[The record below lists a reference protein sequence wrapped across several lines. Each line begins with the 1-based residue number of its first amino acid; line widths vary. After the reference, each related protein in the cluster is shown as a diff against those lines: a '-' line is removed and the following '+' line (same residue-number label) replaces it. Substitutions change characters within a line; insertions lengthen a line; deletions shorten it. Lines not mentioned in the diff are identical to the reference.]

1 MNKFETIKKL
11 FLENNLKVFPVM
23 ENKKIPLI
31 DEWQNDCSNDLVQI
45 IYWLENAKNC
55 NIGLPANE
63 NDLFIIDI
71 DMHNGVNG
79 LASFCT
85 LLNDLGIH
93 NVYTRKQQ
101 TPSGGIHFIFKS
113 DDELKEVM
121 NTSNSFE
128 GYPGIDIRTKGYIL
142 VEPSRINDIPYSMD
156 NTPINEMPIELKEY
170 ILKHNNKKVEEN
182 KKEYIKPEKVERGGR
197 DTSLF
202 EYLNYL
208 YFRTRLN
215 KEEIRLLA
223 YHFNQTI
230 CEPPLSNGTVDY
242 KVDKL
247 FKKKR
252 NKYILINIGDEY
264 GEENK
269 DIQNVE

>member
-11 FLENNLKVFPVM
+11 FLDNNFKIFPIM
-23 ENKKIPLI
+23 GNKKIPLI
-31 DEWQNDCSNDLVQI
+31 DNWQNDCSNDLLQI
-45 IYWLENAKNC
+45 IYWLENAPDC
-55 NIGLPANE
+55 NIALPANE
-63 NDLFIIDI
+63 NNLFIIDI

-79 LASFCT
+79 LASFCK
-85 LLNDLGIH
+85 LLTDLGID
-93 NVYTRKQQ
+93 NINTRKQQ

-113 DDELKEVM
+113 DDELKEVI
-121 NTSNSFE
+121 NNSNSFE

-142 VEPSRINDIPYSMD
+142 VEPSVINNTPYSMD
-156 NTPINEMPIELKEY
+156 NAPIEEIPNALKEY
-170 ILKHNNKKVEEN
+170 ILKHNDKKVEEN
-182 KKEYIKPEKVERGGR
+182 KKDYVKPEKVERGGR

-252 NKYILINIGDEY
+252 NKYILINIGDEN
-264 GEENK
+264 GEEK
-269 DIQNVE
+269 EDIRP

>member
-1 MNKFETIKKL
+1 MSRFNIIKQR
-11 FLENNLKVFPVM
+11 FLDNDLKIFPVM

-31 DEWQNDCSNDLVQI
+31 DEWQNDCSCDIEQI
-45 IYWLENAKNC
+45 VYWLENAKNC
-55 NIGLPANE
+55 NIALPANE
-63 NDLFIIDI
+63 NNLFIIDI
-71 DMHNGVNG
+71 DMHDGVDG
-79 LASFCT
+79 LTSFNN
-85 LLNDLGIH
+85 LLKDLGI
-93 NVYTRKQQ
+93 NDIKTRTQQ
-101 TPSGGIHFIFKS
+101 TPSGGIHFIFNS
-113 DDELKEVM
+113 DDDLKEVM
-121 NTSNSFE
+121 NSSNSFD

-142 VEPSRINDIPYSMD
+142 VEPSTINNVPYDMD
-156 NTPINEMPIELKEY
+156 DTPISNIPIKLKEY
-170 ILKHNNKKVEEN
+170 ILQHNDKKVEEN
-182 KKEYIKPEKVERGGR
+182 KKEYIKPDKVERGGR

-223 YHFNQTI
+223 YHFNQTV

-252 NKYILINIGDEY
+252 NKYILVNIG
-264 GEENK
+264 EESE
-269 DIQNVE
+269 I